1 MFPGMEEAAV
11 KRIALDRRVCVV
23 RPGRIDVRPERSAL
37 LGPLIGLSV
46 GVGLFVAVAVFA
58 ESLPV
63 AALAA
68 MLIPGVI
75 IAPLSAMG
83 LVYSLIGAHVVVEA
97 KKQSVRFQQ
106 GVLGLGLGTVELVPF
121 WKIERIEVED
131 LELGEVTPRGPP
143 PPLDLRGWDIV
154 LVKTSGKRLSI
165 GQVLAANTPDL
176 VDEGFDRALDA
187 AEAIAALVER
197 PLVITAAVE
206 EPETAAEGASEGA
219 PPAVEPS
226 SGHEPPE
233 RAPAAGEGGKP

>member
-1 MFPGMEEAAV
+1 MEEAAV

-23 RPGRIDVRPERSAL
+23 RPGRIDIRPERSAL
-37 LGPLIGLSV
+37 LGPLVGLAV

-58 ESLPV
+58 DSLPV

-75 IAPLSAMG
+75 IAPFSAMG
-83 LVYSLIGAHVVVEA
+83 LVYSLIGAHVVVET

-143 PPLDLRGWDIV
+143 PPLDLRGWDLV
-154 LVKTSGKRLSI
+154 LVKTSGKRLSL

-176 VDEGFDRALDA
+176 IDEGFDRALDA
-187 AEAIAALVER
+187 AEAVAALVGR
-197 PLVITAAVE
+197 PLVITAALE
-206 EPETAAEGASEGA
+206 ERQTAADAATQA
-219 PPAVEPS
+219 PPASTVEPS
-226 SGHEPPE
+226 PGHGPSE
-233 RAPAAGEGGKP
+233 RAEPAQG